1 MPKTSTPTKLFPSM
15 GQEGF
20 KLSVQSKQRSLVVE
34 SNQLIQKVQITGGT
48 NMLKALAMAVL
59 VMTTL
64 EVLAMLFV
72 ESSLEVICVTSFS
85 SISYYSNIYYSSKTN
100 IKIKSLTLAS
110 QTFFGYK
117 HGLGN
122 SVRM

>member
-1 MPKTSTPTKLFPSM
+1 M

-34 SNQLIQKVQITGGT
+34 SNQLIQKVQITGGI

-72 ESSLEVICVTSFS
+72 ESSIEVMCVTSFS
-85 SISYYSNIYYSSKTN
+85 SISYYSNIY
-100 IKIKSLTLAS
+100 
-110 QTFFGYK
+110 
-117 HGLGN
+117 
-122 SVRM
+122 